1 VGARAVGAVEDG
13 SRAAGRNCL
22 LVAFLWTG
30 GVGASMSG
38 PGMVVGAEG
47 ADIAFRLAGW
57 SRVPVLPAFLALH
70 EPVGGVGP
78 FNVADLREEV
88 DAVPYPVDVSRG
100 NSYNNGSGL
109 FGSPFEGVWLK
120 KSGSEDSHICRV
132 ADGRE

>member
-1 VGARAVGAVEDG
+1 VGAGAVGAAEDG
-13 SRAAGRNCL
+13 SRAAGRDCL

-47 ADIAFRLAGW
+47 ADIALGLAGR
-57 SRVPVLPAFLALH
+57 SGVPVLPAFFALH
-70 EPVGGVGP
+70 EAVGGVGP

-88 DAVPYPVDVSRG
+88 NAVPYPVNVSRG
-100 NSYNNGSGL
+100 NSHNNGSGL

-120 KSGSEDSHICRV
+120 KSSSEDSHICCV